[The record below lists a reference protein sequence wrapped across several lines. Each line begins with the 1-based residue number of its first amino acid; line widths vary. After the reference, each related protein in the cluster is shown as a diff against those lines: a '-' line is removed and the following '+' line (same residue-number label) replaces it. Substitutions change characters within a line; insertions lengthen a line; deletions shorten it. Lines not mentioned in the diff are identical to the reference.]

1 MNIINKF
8 TIKNLKKNKK
18 RTIVTIIGI
27 ALSTALICAVA
38 GMVMSFRKTMIEIIK
53 AADGNYHVEFQDVPQ
68 DQLKYIENNEGVTE
82 YYCQTSLGYAQLKDS
97 VNPDKPYLYVMAF
110 DQKALSES
118 SIKLKEGR
126 MPQNSNEVVISEHI
140 ESNARVKL
148 NIGDTIKANVGERV
162 IKRNNR

>member
-82 YYCQTSLGYAQLKDS
+82 YYCQTSL
-97 VNPDKPYLYVMAF
+97 
-110 DQKALSES
+110 
-118 SIKLKEGR
+118 
-126 MPQNSNEVVISEHI
+126 
-140 ESNARVKL
+140 
-148 NIGDTIKANVGERV
+148 
-162 IKRNNR
+162 